1 MRKPALVLLFT
12 VLLVPAVT
20 DAADWI
26 ARLRVI
32 DVSPNDSSGTILDT
46 GTGVA
51 VDSATTIEVDITMM
65 LSDTWGLELI
75 AATTKH
81 DLSTSGG
88 DLDGASAGSVK
99 VLPPTLTLQYHFPT
113 GGGWHPYLGAG
124 INFTLFYDYEL
135 SSDLEGLGVSDIE
148 FDNSFGFAGN
158 LGVDI
163 DLSDRWLFN
172 LDVKYILIDT
182 APEIEL
188 ADGGYL
194 DRVEVN
200 IDPWV
205 FGVGVGIRF

>member
-1 MRKPALVLLFT
+1 MRKPVLVILFAA
-12 VLLVPAVT
+12 LLVPAVT

-32 DVSPNDSSGTILDT
+32 EVSPNDSSSTILDT
-46 GTGVA
+46 GTGVT
-51 VDSATTIEVDITMM
+51 VDSATTVEVDITMM
-65 LSDTWGLELI
+65 LSETWGLELI

-81 DLSTSGG
+81 DLTTSGG
-88 DLDGASAGSVK
+88 DLGGASAGSVK

-113 GGGWHPYLGAG
+113 NGGWHPYLGAG

-135 SSDLEGLGVSDIE
+135 SSDLEGLGVSGIE
-148 FDNSFGFAGN
+148 FDNSFGFAGD

-163 DLSDRWLFN
+163 DLSDTWLLN

-182 APEIEL
+182 AAELEL
-188 ADGGYL
+188 AGGGFL
-194 DRVEVN
+194 DTVDVD

-205 FGVGVGIRF
+205 FGVGIGIRF